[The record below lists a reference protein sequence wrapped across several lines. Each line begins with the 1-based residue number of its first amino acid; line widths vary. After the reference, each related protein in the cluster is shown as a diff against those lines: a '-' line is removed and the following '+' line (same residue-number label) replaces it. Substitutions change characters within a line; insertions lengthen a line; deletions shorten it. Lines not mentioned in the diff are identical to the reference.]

1 MLRLVIA
8 LFKFAS
14 QSVDVM
20 QTFWHILDKSLIV
33 GQKSSSDTGNRTP
46 ICSVRANRDSHY
58 TISEIV
64 GNSDTGNRTP
74 ICSVRA
80 NRDSHYTI
88 SEISVCFCCPYN
100 IFIFIDGRVTGNIR
114 TVYESLQNFFFSL
127 TWNSELCETELRAHH
142 SGSNSKSCFIKHLV
156 SYIRSCP

>member
-33 GQKSSSDTGNRTP
+33 GQKSS
-46 ICSVRANRDSHY
+46 
-58 TISEIV
+58 
-64 GNSDTGNRTP
+64 SDTGNRTP